1 MFSENRGHFSN
12 TEERGEIRNVIC
24 LAWLYAGLTFLKLVL
39 GWFSGFPRTSFL
51 DWLGTAGLVA
61 AFFAGL
67 ALLVALWVNASGW
80 AYRACRLIALG
91 HIAYGTAYAG
101 LYEGNW
107 LGYGEVG
114 FQLGTAVFAL
124 AIGAW
129 IKANS
134 EAQYRRMR

>member
-12 TEERGEIRNVIC
+12 TEERDEIRDVRYV
-24 LAWLYAGLTFLKLVL
+24 AWMYPGVALLELVL
-39 GWFSGFPRTSFL
+39 AWFSGFPLTSFL
-51 DWLGTAGLVA
+51 DWFGTAGLVA

-67 ALLVALWVNASGW
+67 ALLVALWVNAWVW
-80 AYRACRLIALG
+80 AYGVCRLIALG

-129 IKANS
+129 IKANI
-134 EAQYRRMR
+134 EVQQ